1 MTFLGFCNVV
11 VEKLKTR
18 SSTDIIG
25 LILQAAEG
33 EPVTRSKIMYHAILN
48 FKQVTDYAALLTDA
62 GLLTYLK
69 ENRRYGITEKGRR
82 FLRLFNETSKLFMV
96 ADDDDDDNSHNHL
109 VISNRVARNQEQEQ
123 QQEVLLNE

>member
-1 MTFLGFCNVV
+1 MV

-69 ENRRYGITEKGRR
+69 ENRRYRITEKGRR

-96 ADDDDDDNSHNHL
+96 ADDDDNNNHNHL
-109 VISNRVARNQEQEQ
+109 VVNNRVARNQEQEQ

>member
-18 SSTDIIG
+18 SSTDIIV

-62 GLLTYLK
+62 GLLIYLK

-96 ADDDDDDNSHNHL
+96 ADDDNNNNHNHL
-109 VISNRVARNQEQEQ
+109 VVNNRVARNQEQEQ

>member
-1 MTFLGFCNVV
+1 MTFPGFCNVV

-33 EPVTRSKIMYHAILN
+33 EPVTRSKITYQAMLN
-48 FKQVTDYAALLTDA
+48 FKQVTDYAAFLTDA

-69 ENRRYGITEKGRR
+69 EYRQLASLTKAGNFSDCLKKS
-82 FLRLFNETSKLFMV
+82 TS
-96 ADDDDDDNSHNHL
+96 
-109 VISNRVARNQEQEQ
+109 
-123 QQEVLLNE
+123 

>member
-48 FKQVTDYAALLTDA
+48 FKQVTDYVALLTDA

-69 ENRRYGITEKGRR
+69 ENRRYRITEKGRR

-96 ADDDDDDNSHNHL
+96 ADNNNNHL
-109 VISNRVARNQEQEQ
+109 VVNNRVARNQEQETTAAGSAI
-123 QQEVLLNE
+123 E

>member
-1 MTFLGFCNVV
+1 MTVLGSCNVV
-11 VEKLKTR
+11 GEKLKTR

-33 EPVTRSKIMYHAILN
+33 EPVTRSKIMYRAILN
-48 FKQVTDYAALLTDA
+48 FKQVTDYAALLTET

-96 ADDDDDDNSHNHL
+96 ADDDNNNHNHL
-109 VISNRVARNQEQEQ
+109 VVNNRIARNQEQEQ
-123 QQEVLLNE
+123 QQQEVLLNE

>member
-1 MTFLGFCNVV
+1 MTFPGFCNVV

-33 EPVTRSKIMYHAILN
+33 EPVTRSKITYQAMLN
-48 FKQVTDYAALLTDA
+48 FKQVTDYAAFLTDA

-69 ENRRYGITEKGRR
+69 EYRQYGITEKGRE
-82 FLRLFNETSKLFMV
+82 FLRLFKEVNKLIMV
-96 ADDDDDDNSHNHL
+96 ANNNNNNHL
-109 VISNRVARNQEQEQ
+109 VVNNHEQVQ
-123 QQEVLLNE
+123 QQQATGSAIA